1 MEGIQGEINYYKSSR
16 KEFLTLYNGMHLVI
30 KGQQVIGVYKSNS
43 EAFNETIKLHAV
55 GTFIIEHP
63 LDLGAK

>member
-1 MEGIQGEINYYKSSR
+1 MESIQNEISFYKNSR
-16 KEFLTLYNGMHLVI
+16 KEFVTLYNGMHLVI
-30 KGQQVIGVYKSNS
+30 KGQQIIGVYKSNS

-63 LDLGAK
+63 LDIKAK